1 MCPRSRA
8 QRQPCPLRRFPV
20 PVLFLLLG
28 LLAPGCSEE
37 LGPERFPTTRVA
49 GIVVEGGRP
58 VARGWIEFIPTD
70 GTVGNIRSARI
81 GRDGSFQADRVAI
94 GENVIRLVNAPINMP
109 GGEKLFGQFSSP
121 IRRKIP
127 LEPDGRL
134 AIDLLEE
141 AVRYQATRPRPSTH
155 GASNFASGA
164 EP

>member
-1 MCPRSRA
+1 MCPRSRGR
-8 QRQPCPLRRFPV
+8 RQPGSPRLYPR
-20 PVLFLLLG
+20 LLLLG
-28 LLAPGCSEE
+28 LLAAGCSEE

-58 VARGWIEFIPTD
+58 VAGGWIEFIPTD

-127 LEPDGRL
+127 LEPDGPL

-141 AVRYQATRPRPSTH
+141 AVRYQATRPRPAAH